1 MRTRILSAA
10 VVVITVCVA
19 CSGPAGETS
28 QAAIDRQQLQAA
40 APVELAITRPATGVP
55 VVSEIEAARPA
66 PEPIVRRT
74 RRERSTARPEAPPA
88 AEAATPQAPPP
99 EITLAAGGIAGLAPV
114 RDAVAAPRTPDSVP
128 AAEDGGHVHGGEM
141 DGARPEGEGRG
152 PIVII
157 RGGRGGLNDP
167 CVKHPPRGGV
177 GGVGGPG
184 TLVNPRFP
192 DPMIGDQ
199 GPRVGMPRFPRGG
212 GIRY

>member
-10 VVVITVCVA
+10 AVVITVCAA

-28 QAAIDRQQLQAA
+28 QEAIDRQQPRGA

-74 RRERSTARPEAPPA
+74 RRERATARPEAPPPA
-88 AEAATPQAPPP
+88 AEAATPQALPAP
-99 EITLAAGGIAGLAPV
+99 EITLAAGGIAGPAPI
-114 RDAVAAPRTPDSVP
+114 RDAAAAPRAPEPPPV
-128 AAEDGGHVHGGEM
+128 AEDGGHVHGGEM
-141 DGARPEGEGRG
+141 DGARPEREGRG

-157 RGGRGGLNDP
+157 RGGRGGVNDP

-177 GGVGGPG
+177 GGTG